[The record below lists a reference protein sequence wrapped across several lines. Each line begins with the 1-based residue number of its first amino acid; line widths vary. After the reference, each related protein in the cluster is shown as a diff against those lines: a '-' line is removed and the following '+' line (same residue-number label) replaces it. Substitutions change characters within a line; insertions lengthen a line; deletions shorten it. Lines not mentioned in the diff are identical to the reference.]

1 MESKNSIY
9 YLTYDREITG
19 TLVWYYFICHRQV
32 WLMAHSISPDEDNVL
47 IDLGRI
53 IHQEFFKREN
63 KEFELGSVKIDIIK
77 ANEKYVLV
85 AEIKKSSKFLESAM
99 MQLVYYLW
107 RLKILGINAKGKLLF
122 PKERKHLDIELNDE
136 LENKLIN
143 ALNHVKEIASSDKAP
158 KACRIRY
165 CRNCAYFEFCWS

>member
-1 MESKNSIY
+1 MESKRSIY
-9 YLTYDREITG
+9 YLSYDREITG

-32 WLMAHSISPDEDNVL
+32 WLMAHSITPDEDNVL
-47 IDLGRI
+47 IELGKI
-53 IHQEFFKREN
+53 IHQGFFKREN

-122 PKERKHLDIELNDE
+122 PKERKHLDVELNDE

-143 ALNHVKEIASSDKAP
+143 ALNHIKEIVSLDRCP
-158 KACRIRY
+158 KACRISY